1 MPKNVKGGNKT
12 KSQKNS
18 SGPAKNR
25 EIAVPE
31 TSDDSHVASITKV
44 NGDSRYT
51 VDILGSTGIQKS
63 GIIAHMSSTVKKKYG
78 GGIILKPGNYVL
90 VSIRPTD
97 GGRKADII
105 FLYRDTEIEYLVDNG
120 HISKIIS
127 YGEDSEYSDCFKNT
141 QSSTDISSKDA
152 KMSNTLSSNISS
164 TLSSSS
170 ASSSAS
176 LNGLI
181 VSNIKDDEIFDFDAI

>member
-51 VDILGSTGIQKS
+51 VDILG
-63 GIIAHMSSTVKKKYG
+63 
-78 GGIILKPGNYVL
+78 L
-90 VSIRPTD
+90 
-97 GGRKADII
+97 
-105 FLYRDTEIEYLVDNG
+105 
-120 HISKIIS
+120 
-127 YGEDSEYSDCFKNT
+127 SE
-141 QSSTDISSKDA
+141 QI
-152 KMSNTLSSNISS
+152 
-164 TLSSSS
+164 
-170 ASSSAS
+170 
-176 LNGLI
+176 
-181 VSNIKDDEIFDFDAI
+181 EIFRIIKNLKKFRLLLKL